1 MNKLLFVL
9 IFFTV
14 SLVARY
20 EAFATKE
27 CPAFNNIKHTEN
39 THHVILDTTR
49 KYTVLKHHKG
59 QTLILIKGE
68 QPAQRWVDDRCFQKQ
83 NETTNPLNV
92 EKVQSRVIGIEDETY
107 EASVPVQK
115 DKKLLDST
123 AVRDVTASKQNLL
136 VLSWHNAFCETHR
149 TKKECKR
156 GLLSMFKPN
165 YHESHFV
172 LHGLWPQPKNRV
184 YCNVDRKIITM
195 DRYKYWNKLPSLG
208 LTAKTKEALS
218 KVMPG
223 VRSDLHKHEW
233 FKHGT
238 CYGTDAEQYYKDAI
252 TLVEQL
258 NESAVGD
265 FFAKH
270 IGKKVSLKQIQ
281 KHFDKSFGTGTG
293 KRVELKC
300 KDGLITELWL
310 HLGSG
315 DNVSLNTL
323 LRRGKQTRSHCQRGL
338 IDRAGFGR

>member
-1 MNKLLFVL
+1 M
-9 IFFTV
+9 IFIV
-14 SLVARY
+14 SLMARE
-20 EAFATKE
+20 EAFAVKE
-27 CPAFNNIKHTEN
+27 CPAFNNMKHSKN
-39 THHVILDTTR
+39 THQVMLDTSK
-49 KYTVLKHHKG
+49 KYTILEHNKG

-68 QPAQRWVDDRCFQKQ
+68 QPAQRWVDDSCFQKHSK
-83 NETTNPLNV
+83 TSNPLNV
-92 EKVQSRVIGIEDETY
+92 EKVQSEVIGIGDGSGK
-107 EASVPVQK
+107 ASSGREMY
-115 DKKLLDST
+115 KKHSYLRSRSAT
-123 AVRDVTASKQNLL
+123 AALVTSEQNIL

-149 TKKECKR
+149 NKKECKR
-156 GLLSMFKPN
+156 GLFSMFKPHYN
-165 YHESHFV
+165 ESHFV

-184 YCNVDRKIITM
+184 YCNIDRKIITM

-223 VRSDLHKHEW
+223 VRSNLHKHEW

-238 CYGTDAEQYYKDAI
+238 CYGTDVEQYYKDAI

-258 NESAVGD
+258 NESEVGD

-270 IGKKVSLKQIQ
+270 IGKKVSLEQIQ

-323 LRRGKQTRSHCQRGL
+323 LKRGKQTRSHCQRGL